1 MESAFPKS
9 VSSVTRLKKLY
20 SIIGADDIVAILINA
35 DPDAMASA
43 FALKR
48 LFWRKVKRVDIVRI
62 NKIDRADNLAFVKI
76 TDLNQRHIRN
86 YKQSEATK
94 WALLDS
100 QPAHDKQFS
109 KHDFDI
115 IIDHHPTT
123 SPLKAP
129 FIDIREEYGAN
140 STILCEYLRSAGIKP
155 SARLATALF
164 YGIKTDTNNF
174 VRNTITSDIE
184 AFRYLYEFTNLNII
198 KKIESSELTKKNIP
212 DFKAAMERLT
222 FVNQTAF
229 VHMGKVD
236 NSDTL
241 VILAD
246 FFMKMAEA
254 TWSIVSGVSDN
265 KLVVIYRNAG
275 FRRNAGK
282 LAKMMFG
289 DTGSAGGHKSTARAE
304 IAIRLLDLKSKKQAD
319 IEQYVLKR
327 IKQVRKD
334 LI

>member
-1 MESAFPKS
+1 
-9 VSSVTRLKKLY
+9 
-20 SIIGADDIVAILINA
+20 
-35 DPDAMASA
+35 
-43 FALKR
+43 
-48 LFWRKVKRVDIVRI
+48 
-62 NKIDRADNLAFVKI
+62 
-76 TDLNQRHIRN
+76 
-86 YKQSEATK
+86 
-94 WALLDS
+94 
-100 QPAHDKQFS
+100 
-109 KHDFDI
+109 
-115 IIDHHPTT
+115 
-123 SPLKAP
+123 
-129 FIDIREEYGAN
+129 
-140 STILCEYLRSAGIKP
+140 
-155 SARLATALF
+155 
-164 YGIKTDTNNF
+164 
-174 VRNTITSDIE
+174 
-184 AFRYLYEFTNLNII
+184 TNLNII

-212 DFKAAMERLT
+212 DFKAAMGRLT

-254 TWSIVSGVSDN
+254 TWSIVSGVYDN
-265 KLVVIYRNAG
+265 KLVIIYRNAG

-304 IAIRLLDLKSKKQAD
+304 ITIRLLNLKSKKQTD